1 MRFPSATGAV
11 SMDQIMF
18 DFDPDSVDRAAR

>member
-11 SMDQIMF
+11 SMDQIMS
-18 DFDPDSVDRAAR
+18 DLDPDSADRAVR